1 MYKKNKHLYLTS
13 MVIINNT
20 IVDIIA
26 TIFIKH
32 LPLAPMS
39 LESTSEL
46 PPLYTAESSKVPLCD
61 PILKRPVSLF
71 T

>member
-1 MYKKNKHLYLTS
+1 
-13 MVIINNT
+13 
-20 IVDIIA
+20 
-26 TIFIKH
+26 
-32 LPLAPMS
+32 MS

-71 T
+71 TWKGFGTIYILKLGTWRNTVPSAKKLGFLASTKVKLK